1 ATSSMD
7 WCEENY
13 IVSFYI
19 AEWWNTLTNLNYMV
33 LALIGLWSARKT
45 KSELRCYLPYIGL
58 FVIGVGSWLFHMTL
72 TRQLQLSDELPMIWG
87 MTLYVYCLWNVF
99 GGRDIPSLVILAIYS
114 IGTSIYYTITFNFH
128 IFAAAFGVLVLV
140 VGILPIYQ
148 IWKLS
153 KTNPG
158 HTRELAII
166 LTVAISGY
174 LIAFGFWNTDNLA
187 CDQLRELRGKIGILS
202 VFLQFHGWWHMWT
215 GLSAYCLYLLANYMR
230 LITQGNK
237 DVYVKW

>member
-1 ATSSMD
+1 MD

-58 FVIGVGSWLFHMTL
+58 FVIGVGISKL
-72 TRQLQLSDELPMIWG
+72 
-87 MTLYVYCLWNVF
+87 
-99 GGRDIPSLVILAIYS
+99 
-114 IGTSIYYTITFNFH
+114 
-128 IFAAAFGVLVLV
+128 
-140 VGILPIYQ
+140 

-237 DVYVKW
+237 DVYVKWFGPYPVILTNREVVEVSADKKPIEV